1 MTLLDPDFSILLCE
15 CSPLETEMNIKMEL
29 ATPATTMFASNES
42 FTHRAHS
49 SNLSSADSE
58 FQVLKPTADTE
69 SSAVTGLS
77 AEEIR
82 DSSQEKPSKR
92 ASLCDLPNELLGSIE
107 QYISVVDACCVAICN
122 RRLKQA
128 FGYRY
133 DECMSKPSMKNE
145 RGNFLALIAADF
157 SAYFYCD
164 VCQLLHRTD
173 MARPLGSKNLTTYQ
187 WISDA
192 RTGCM

>member
-1 MTLLDPDFSILLCE
+1 MALRPFHTIQKW
-15 CSPLETEMNIKMEL
+15 NRII
-29 ATPATTMFASNES
+29 FASNES

-82 DSSQEKPSKR
+82 ESSQEKPSKR

-133 DECMSKPSMKNE
+133 DECISKPSMKNE

-157 SAYFYCD
+157 SAYFYCIFKRIPNI
-164 VCQLLHRTD
+164 LFSNKLYSRYN
-173 MARPLGSKNLTTYQ
+173 S
-187 WISDA
+187 
-192 RTGCM
+192 